1 MTPTGHPPVDPFQRL
16 RALALSIPQGAQE
29 LLPLIDFLET
39 FPEQGTEE
47 DLLHLVGVSALGIAR
62 AAQGGIWDG
71 QKWMFLRGSAPAFP
85 TNPGKD
91 WISLPWK
98 HGDALFGHLVVK
110 AQGEVPAALHLLL
123 TISAPLL
130 VWRRLENL
138 RSDQNRQLA
147 LQFSRMSTLFDLSRS
162 LGEVETKQDLI
173 RLMANTLS
181 GEFRILRLLVLDR
194 DGSVLMVRGLP
205 NLPAVLEGEALHEV
219 LEARGLVH
227 AIELRDQDRF
237 HGFAYAAEPLVG
249 QLTEEDRMFLQTL
262 VNLTSSQLTGLEL
275 RAARL
280 QSERLEKDLDLA
292 RNIQRQL
299 LPKHLPEPSG
309 WQLAGANLPYQAVG
323 GDLYDAWIASDP
335 PAGGWE
341 DEAEGDRLHV
351 VVADISGK
359 GLPAALMMTQLSAY
373 LRARAD
379 RRVKNWGRLAT
390 RLNARM
396 NEVRDGFRYTTLF
409 AASVN
414 PENGDLRFV
423 NGGHNPPL
431 LVRRDG
437 TFQRLDSTGP
447 MVGLLPGATFEQGHD
462 RMQPGDVL
470 LAFTDGLVEAESLE
484 GAELGDAALAQVV
497 SDHPAASAD
506 DLLEALL
513 VRAFQHMEGNGFR
526 DDVTLLVVKRS

>member
-1 MTPTGHPPVDPFQRL
+1 MPTGSPTSNPFDRL
-16 RALALSIPQGAQE
+16 RLMAMGVPGGAQE

-47 DLLHLVGVSALGIAR
+47 DLLHLVGVSALGLAR
-62 AAQGGIWDG
+62 AGQGGIWDG
-71 QKWMFLRGSAPAFP
+71 QKWLFLRGAAPAFP

-91 WISLPWK
+91 WVSLPWK
-98 HGDALFGHLVVK
+98 HGDAIFGHLVLK
-110 AQGEVPAALHLLL
+110 AQGEVPAALYLLL

-130 VWRRLENL
+130 VWRRLEAL

-181 GEFRILRLLVLDR
+181 GEFRILRLLVLDK
-194 DGSVLMVRGLP
+194 DGSVLMARGLT
-205 NLPAVLEGEALHEV
+205 NLPAVLEGDALHTL
-219 LEARGLVH
+219 LEERNLIH
-227 AIELRDQDRF
+227 AIELKDQDHF
-237 HGFAYAAEPLVG
+237 HGFAYAADPLVG
-249 QLTEEDRMFLQTL
+249 KLNEEDGMFLQTL

-275 RAARL
+275 RSARL
-280 QSERLEKDLDLA
+280 QSERLEKDMDLA

-299 LPKHLPEPSG
+299 LPKRLPEPAG
-309 WQLAGANLPYQAVG
+309 WQLSGANLPYQAVG

-341 DEAEGDRLHV
+341 DEAEGDRLHL

-390 RLNARM
+390 RLNVRM

-409 AASVN
+409 AASLN
-414 PENGDLRFV
+414 PDNGDLRYV

-431 LVRRDG
+431 LVRKDG

-447 MVGLLPGATFEQGHD
+447 MVGLLPGAEFAQGHD
-462 RMQPGDVL
+462 RMKPGDVL
-470 LAFTDGLVEAESLE
+470 LAFTDGLVEAESVQ
-484 GAELGDAALAQVV
+484 GQELGDEALAKVV
-497 SDHPAASAD
+497 SDRPDATAD

-513 VRAFQHMEGNGFR
+513 VCAFRHMEGNGFR
-526 DDVTLLVVKRS
+526 DDVTLLVVKRT

>member
-1 MTPTGHPPVDPFQRL
+1 MTPSGPPESNAFERL
-16 RALALSIPQGAQE
+16 RTLALGVPGGAQE

-39 FPEQGTEE
+39 FPDQGTEE

-62 AAQGGIWDG
+62 AGQGGIWDG
-71 QKWMFLRGSAPAFP
+71 QKWLFLRGTAPAFP

-91 WISLPWK
+91 WVSLPWR
-98 HGDALFGHLVVK
+98 HGEAVYGHLVVK
-110 AQGEVPAALHLLL
+110 AAGEVPAALHLLL

-138 RSDQNRQLA
+138 RSEQNRQLA
-147 LQFSRMSTLFDLSRS
+147 LQFSRMSTLFDLTRS
-162 LGEVETKQDLI
+162 LGQVETKQELI

-181 GEFRILRLLVLDR
+181 GEFRILRLLVLDA
-194 DGSVLMVRGLP
+194 GGAVLMARGLA
-205 NLPAVLEGEALHEV
+205 NLPPVLEGEALHSL
-219 LEARGLVH
+219 LEERNLIH
-227 AIELRDQDRF
+227 AIELRDQDHS
-237 HGFAYAAEPLVG
+237 HGFAYAADPLVG
-249 QLTEEDRMFLQTL
+249 TLTEEDRMFLQTL

-299 LPKHLPEPSG
+299 LPQRLPEPPG

-341 DEAEGDRLHV
+341 DEAEGDRLHL

-390 RLNARM
+390 RLNVRM
-396 NEVRDGFRYTTLF
+396 NEVRDSFRYTTLF
-409 AASVN
+409 AASLN
-414 PENGDLRFV
+414 PDNGDLRYV

-431 LVRRDG
+431 LVRPDG
-437 TFQRLDSTGP
+437 TFQRLESTGP
-447 MVGLLPGATFEQGHD
+447 MVGLLPGATFEQGHSAM
-462 RMQPGDVL
+462 RPGDVL
-470 LAFTDGLVEAESLE
+470 IAFTDGLVEAESLAGE
-484 GAELGDAALAQVV
+484 ELGDAALAKVV
-497 SDHPAASAD
+497 SDRPEASAD
-506 DLLEALL
+506 ELLEAIL
-513 VRAFQHMEGNGFR
+513 VCAFQHMEGNGFR
-526 DDVTLLVVKRS
+526 DDVTLLVVRRV